1 MEEME
6 THPNPFGKPTEMR
19 HSQKTS
25 LAMGE
30 YPQGILAN
38 IQKWDIDTFHYQRTA
53 DIGRV
58 SVNPESLHQIASQLR
73 EPPYAERHVRWCE
86 RSENESRKKTTSFSS
101 YSIIRT
107 PDGVRFQIFNSQR
120 GKFPFGSPSPPE
132 YFPWKDRALPCSHVP
147 FGLCPRLILLFH
159 VLILRDLWP
168 VRGYFLNTS
177 DGIIVKVNVS

>member
-6 THPNPFGKPTEMR
+6 TRPNPFGKPAEMR

-58 SVNPESLHQIASQLR
+58 SVNPEPLHQIASQLR

-86 RSENESRKKTTSFSS
+86 RSENESRKKTTSFSF
-101 YSIIRT
+101 YSICFLMKNTRLYILGCKVGCLFCRT
-107 PDGVRFQIFNSQR
+107 
-120 GKFPFGSPSPPE
+120 
-132 YFPWKDRALPCSHVP
+132 
-147 FGLCPRLILLFH
+147 LILN
-159 VLILRDLWP
+159 VYC
-168 VRGYFLNTS
+168 GA
-177 DGIIVKVNVS
+177 DGR

>member
-1 MEEME
+1 MEELE

-38 IQKWDIDTFHYQRTA
+38 IQKLDIDTFHYQRTA

-58 SVNPESLHQIASQLR
+58 SVNPESLHQVASQLR

-101 YSIIRT
+101 YSIEKMEMNIKNIFYH
-107 PDGVRFQIFNSQR
+107 FQKSSSF
-120 GKFPFGSPSPPE
+120 
-132 YFPWKDRALPCSHVP
+132 
-147 FGLCPRLILLFH
+147 CP
-159 VLILRDLWP
+159 
-168 VRGYFLNTS
+168 YFLHS
-177 DGIIVKVNVS
+177 SRSKMYFCSISFSL

>member
-1 MEEME
+1 MEELE

-73 EPPYAERHVRWCE
+73 EPPYAERHVWWCE
-86 RSENESRKKTTSFSS
+86 RPENESRKKTTSFSS
-101 YSIIRT
+101 YLIFFLYIYASIMT
-107 PDGVRFQIFNSQR
+107 AVSLVLEGKQAGV
-120 GKFPFGSPSPPE
+120 
-132 YFPWKDRALPCSHVP
+132 V
-147 FGLCPRLILLFH
+147 GLNFSGETKKH
-159 VLILRDLWP
+159 
-168 VRGYFLNTS
+168 
-177 DGIIVKVNVS
+177 

>member
-101 YSIIRT
+101 YSIDMRYF
-107 PDGVRFQIFNSQR
+107 DGFFVDGMKIFKKNQRKCKKYLQISF
-120 GKFPFGSPSPPE
+120 
-132 YFPWKDRALPCSHVP
+132 
-147 FGLCPRLILLFH
+147 
-159 VLILRDLWP
+159 
-168 VRGYFLNTS
+168 
-177 DGIIVKVNVS
+177 